1 MRAAT
6 EKIKAISS
14 VHCSIIRFVRTR
26 EQAVR
31 AGGLEPLQYQFLTLV
46 DPLYSNG
53 GQPNIS
59 AVARQLG
66 MHHHSAVELVDRLVS
81 RGLLQRK
88 RGKHDRRHVF
98 LHVTPEGKKLLR
110 RLAAKEHAD
119 ARQFAPELLKGLNAL
134 LNGAAKASLP
144 SG

>member
-6 EKIKAISS
+6 EKVKAISS

-31 AGGLEPLQYQFLTLV
+31 ANGLEPLQYQFLTLV
-46 DPLYSNG
+46 DPLYSS

-66 MHHHSAVELVDRLVS
+66 MRHHSAVELVDRLVS

-98 LHVTPEGKKLLR
+98 LHVTPEGKRLLR
-110 RLAAKEHAD
+110 RLAAKEQAD
-119 ARQFAPELLKGLNAL
+119 ARQFAPELLKRLKAL
-134 LNGAAKASLP
+134 LNGVAKASLP